1 MRVVPAQYNPG
12 EAVQLMKAIRLHH
25 LDGPKSLCYEEAPK
39 PIPTDH
45 QVCVQVCAT
54 AITPTEF
61 DWYPT
66 SHTPEGN
73 ERPLP
78 IILGH
83 EFSGVI
89 ESVGSEC
96 RHVQVGEPVYG
107 LSDWFIDGA
116 QAEYCLTVPGN
127 IAPKPVTIEHAH
139 AATVPISALTAWQ
152 ALIDRAHV
160 SAGQRVLIHGAAGGV
175 GSFAVQLA
183 RAQKAY
189 VIATASAGNIDFVK
203 ALGADE
209 VVDYRITPF
218 ETVVSDVDVVLDTVG
233 GATRDRSWGVLNRG
247 GHLVT
252 IAADAER
259 VKEQRVRDA
268 FFIVEP
274 NRKQLLDISR
284 LIDAGVIRPVV
295 GAVLSMEHF
304 RQAYEQKPVR
314 GKTVL
319 RIAEL

>member
-39 PIPTDH
+39 PIPKDH

-54 AITPTEF
+54 AITPTEV

-96 RHVQVGEPVYG
+96 RHVQVGEPIYG

-116 QAEYCLTVPGN
+116 QAEYCLTVPAN
-127 IAPKPVTIEHAH
+127 IAPKPVTLEHIQ
-139 AATVPISALTAWQ
+139 AAAGPISALTAWQ
-152 ALIDRAHV
+152 ALIDRAHL
-160 SAGQRVLIHGAAGGV
+160 SSGQRVLIHGAAGGV
-175 GSFAVQLA
+175 GSFAVQVA
-183 RAQKAY
+183 RHQC
-189 VIATASAGNIDFVK
+189 
-203 ALGADE
+203 
-209 VVDYRITPF
+209 
-218 ETVVSDVDVVLDTVG
+218 
-233 GATRDRSWGVLNRG
+233 
-247 GHLVT
+247 
-252 IAADAER
+252 
-259 VKEQRVRDA
+259 
-268 FFIVEP
+268 
-274 NRKQLLDISR
+274 
-284 LIDAGVIRPVV
+284 
-295 GAVLSMEHF
+295 
-304 RQAYEQKPVR
+304 
-314 GKTVL
+314 
-319 RIAEL
+319 